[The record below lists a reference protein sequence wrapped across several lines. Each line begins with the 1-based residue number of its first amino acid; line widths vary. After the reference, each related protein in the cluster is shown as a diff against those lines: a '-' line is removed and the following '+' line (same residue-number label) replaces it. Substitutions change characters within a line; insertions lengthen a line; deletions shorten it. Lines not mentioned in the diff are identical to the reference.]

1 MNNFN
6 RIFAPLQLIASD
18 YFSCLHEGDRPMS
31 QVADIQT
38 PESRDWYLKRAEEK
52 RKRKAKKL
60 KEVLKCRLNFPKKL
74 KTTTGYI

>member
-1 MNNFN
+1 MNRLS
-6 RIFAPLQLIASD
+6 RIFAPFQLIASD
-18 YFSCLHEGDRPMS
+18 YFSCLREGNKPMS

-60 KEVLKCRLNFPKKL
+60 KKVLNVD
-74 KTTTGYI
+74 

>member
-18 YFSCLHEGDRPMS
+18 YFSLLREGDNPMS

-38 PESRDWYLKRAEEK
+38 QESRDWYLKRAEEK
-52 RKRKAKKL
+52 RKRKT
-60 KEVLKCRLNFPKKL
+60 EN
-74 KTTTGYI
+74 

>member
-1 MNNFN
+1 MNKLS

-18 YFSCLHEGDRPMS
+18 YFGCLTEGDRLMS

-60 KEVLKCRLNFPKKL
+60 KEVLK
-74 KTTTGYI
+74 

>member
-1 MNNFN
+1 MNRLS

-18 YFSCLHEGDRPMS
+18 YFSCLSEGYKPMS
-31 QVADIQT
+31 QVADIQS

-60 KEVLKCRLNFPKKL
+60 NEVLNVD
-74 KTTTGYI
+74 